1 MTNQKG
7 FSLVEISIVLVIIG
21 LLLGGA
27 LKGQELI
34 ENAKIT
40 KLYKDFQ
47 GIKTAFYAY
56 KDAYGVYPGNYS
68 EVTRRV
74 TSEDQFWDDLKASGF
89 ISSKKNPYSKDY
101 KIPPA
106 PPVFSI
112 SGENFSATYS
122 VSSPFEAADPSTID
136 GVCTQVPDAMIGKY
150 LDDRYDDGQN
160 QTGDIVFTLD
170 ISELAPSIAD
180 VPPLSPAYLF
190 SFNTYE
196 SYYKTMPG
204 WVCLRLD

>member
-1 MTNQKG
+1 MINQKG

-21 LLLGGA
+21 LLLGGV
-27 LKGQELI
+27 LKGQKLI

-40 KLYKDFQ
+40 TLYKDLQ

-56 KDAYGVYPGNYS
+56 KDTYGVYPGNYS

-74 TSEDQFWDDLKASGF
+74 TSEDQFWDDLKTRGF
-89 ISSKKNPYSKDY
+89 ISSKKNPYLKDY
-101 KIPPA
+101 RIPPA
-106 PPVFSI
+106 PPVFSFS
-112 SGENFSATYS
+112 SGNSSGTFS
-122 VSSPFEAADPSTID
+122 VSSPFEARDPSTAD
-136 GVCTQVPDAMIGKY
+136 GICTQVPDAMIGKY

-170 ISELAPSIAD
+170 IGEL
-180 VPPLSPAYLF
+180 VPYFVNTVPISSGYI
-190 SFNTYE
+190 FNFDTFE

-204 WVCLRLD
+204 WVCLRFD